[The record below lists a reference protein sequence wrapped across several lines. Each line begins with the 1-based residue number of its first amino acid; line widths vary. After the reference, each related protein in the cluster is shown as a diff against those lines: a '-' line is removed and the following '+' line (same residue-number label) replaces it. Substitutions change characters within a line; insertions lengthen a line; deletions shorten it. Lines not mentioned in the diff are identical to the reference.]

1 MFRDKDKNEALT
13 LKIITILVL
22 KVLTDILSKVLIFST
37 FMIFHNNGEFSPMR
51 TLISFYTMVGIMTIF
66 NIVFNERRNFCSA
79 KYWLGECYILILNN
93 YVINI
98 IFQRLSS
105 TLSVAHSGLTT

>member
-37 FMIFHNNGEFSPMR
+37 FMIFHNKGEFSPMR

-66 NIVFNERRNFCSA
+66 NVVFNERRNFWSF
-79 KYWLGECYILILNN
+79 KYWFG
-93 YVINI
+93 
-98 IFQRLSS
+98 RL
-105 TLSVAHSGLTT
+105 